1 MPPPP
6 AATAELSRGRR
17 CPPNYRYYTGRW
29 ISVLNSRWNLKCL
42 RIHDSLWSVIMIWG
56 RNSEMAVCECVGA
69 LVCLLLC
76 SQGSK
81 HLLNE
86 EHSILFYQHLFSVK
100 QFRTLGAC
108 CFWPLTAQ
116 WDTQGYISLQI
127 FMLFNRETGQWG
139 VLSGGEHKKISGRQ
153 SGRHKGRSFRK
164 KRLHSSFCARGK
176 ERDLRSFPLIPHLC
190 LL

>member
-1 MPPPP
+1 
-6 AATAELSRGRR
+6 
-17 CPPNYRYYTGRW
+17 
-29 ISVLNSRWNLKCL
+29 
-42 RIHDSLWSVIMIWG
+42 MIWG

-69 LVCLLLC
+69 LSSVCLLLC

-164 KRLHSSFCARGK
+164 KTIAFKLLRKGQRKRPSFISTHSSSV
-176 ERDLRSFPLIPHLC
+176 SFIDTLASVYTADFFKVCTFNITT
-190 LL
+190 LLKTMPENISDYLMKLSHVEMWNYR